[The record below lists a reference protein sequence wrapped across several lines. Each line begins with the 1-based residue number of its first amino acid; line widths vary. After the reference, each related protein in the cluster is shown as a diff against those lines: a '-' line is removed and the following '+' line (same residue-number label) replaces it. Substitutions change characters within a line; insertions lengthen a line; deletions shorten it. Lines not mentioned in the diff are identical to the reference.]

1 MGETPAHLQKDY
13 IREVKPPAVP
23 ARQPEV
29 SHAFAWCSPPR
40 RASTSPM
47 RGVVG
52 GTWPAQMPAARTASF
67 CTSWLVTVLEEGRCC
82 RGQGSCA
89 AVLCSCAVRVPRWL
103 GQGRC
108 QSCFAL
114 QSLQRARSLWKCQ
127 ARVFILCGQR
137 VNLIKSEGFQRVI

>member
-47 RGVVG
+47 RGAVG

-108 QSCFAL
+108 QSCMHCSPCKERGLYGNVRPVCLF
-114 QSLQRARSLWKCQ
+114 SVGR
-127 ARVFILCGQR
+127 
-137 VNLIKSEGFQRVI
+137 E